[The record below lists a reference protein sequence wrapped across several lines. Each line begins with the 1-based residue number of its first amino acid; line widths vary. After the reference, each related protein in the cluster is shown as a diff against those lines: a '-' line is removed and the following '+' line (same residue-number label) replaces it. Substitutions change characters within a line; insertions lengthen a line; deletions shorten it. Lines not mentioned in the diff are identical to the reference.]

1 MRYLPRRH
9 LALTLL
15 AGCTS
20 AFATPTPA
28 DLAALPATELA
39 ALRGRGPVALT
50 ELLAAYDAAPR
61 GLAKSALGLEVDA
74 VAAQRYATVSRLYW
88 YTDLPTAEAEAQ
100 RRHVPILSLRML
112 GRLDEDLS
120 CANSRLFRSTL
131 YANTEVATFLRD
143 HFVLHWSTERAVPRV
158 TIDFGDGRALERT
171 TTGNSAHYVL
181 DEHGRVLDVLPGVY
195 APVAFTHE
203 LRESLVR
210 ARQIAALPDAD
221 RAGAIAALQAGVV
234 VAADTWRGKLG
245 PAPIVDGKARLLGRA
260 DVRAAALS
268 LAQMATASKARMEVP
283 DLKRFGYAVTGPAED
298 DLAAWATAGQ
308 IVYGIGD
315 LAAELPPE
323 DAYGSAP
330 PAPPAPASRT
340 PVTAPHVLDV
350 ASRALIERLHDAVPA
365 ELVATRPQLAQMMDR
380 LEQHVV
386 ADTAINQLR
395 LRPLIAQ
402 HIVQTGGTE
411 SFEQLDT
418 WVYAEVFKTPRSD
431 AWLGLVPRT
440 DFTGLPGDGIV
451 TR

>member
-1 MRYLPRRH
+1 MRTL

-15 AGCTS
+15 AGCSS
-20 AFATPTPA
+20 AFATPNA
-28 DLAALPATELA
+28 GELAALPRSDLA
-39 ALRGRGPVALT
+39 ATRARGPVALT

-88 YTDLPTAEAEAQ
+88 YTDLPSAEAEAQ

-120 CANSRLFRSTL
+120 CANSRLFRATL

-143 HFVLHWSTERAVPRV
+143 HFVLHWSSERAVPRV
-158 TIDFGDGRALERT
+158 TIDFGDGRTLERT

-195 APVAFTHE
+195 APVAFEKE

-210 ARQIAALPDAD
+210 AAQIAALHDAD
-221 RAGAIAALQAGVV
+221 RAGAIMALQTSLVGRAE
-234 VAADTWRGKLG
+234 TWLRNLG
-245 PAPIVDGKARLLGRA
+245 PAPIVDGQARLLGSS
-260 DVRAAALS
+260 DVRAAQLS
-268 LAQMATASKARMEVP
+268 LAQQVTVSKARMEVP
-283 DLKRFGYAVTGPAED
+283 DLKRFGFAVAGPSED

-308 IVYGIGD
+308 IMYGIGD
-315 LAAELPPE
+315 LAELLPA
-323 DAYGSAP
+323 DGAYGAAVP
-330 PAPPAPASRT
+330 RPARVTRPALPAR
-340 PVTAPHVLDV
+340 HVLDA
-350 ASRALIERLHDAVPA
+350 ASRALIERLHDAVPDA
-365 ELVATRPQLAQMMDR
+365 LVASKPQLAQMLDR

-386 ADTAINQLR
+386 ADTAINELR

-402 HIVQTGGTE
+402 HIAQTGGAE
-411 SFEQLDT
+411 SFEQLNT